1 MPPPPTHWPCRVSS
15 PSCWPRPRQS
25 RAAWAWL
32 RTRAEGDVYPA
43 AVGLGVVV
51 GILALSATGGAWN
64 RSIVLAAPSVIC
76 LRKVPLPLLAL
87 LAGATAVTSAFVS
100 RAFFAGTLV

>member
-1 MPPPPTHWPCRVSS
+1 MQGVLAVLLASAAAV
-15 PSCWPRPRQS
+15 

-64 RSIVLAAPSVIC
+64 RRSNSLAAPSVIC